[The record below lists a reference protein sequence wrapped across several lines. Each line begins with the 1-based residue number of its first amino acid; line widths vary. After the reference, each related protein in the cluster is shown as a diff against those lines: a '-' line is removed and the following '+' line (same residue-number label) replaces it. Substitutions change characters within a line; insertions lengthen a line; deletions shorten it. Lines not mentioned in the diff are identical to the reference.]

1 MPGPV
6 FPLVV
11 RLGPANPGHVG
22 ASSPSGRAHLTAAA
36 VPLVTH
42 DPYFSIWSP
51 ADRLTDVETTHWTG
65 KRQPLRSLARVDG
78 HAFRVLGAEP
88 RAVPPLP
95 QTDVQ
100 VLPTRTICRFANSQV
115 KLTLTWLTPALP
127 ADLDV
132 LARPVT
138 YVTWEVQ
145 SADGQPHA
153 VQLYF
158 EAGAELA
165 VNVPSQQVRWERPAV
180 PGLVVLKLGSQDQ
193 PILAKKG
200 DDLRIDWGY
209 LYLAAEQAQQ
219 PQTRMADGAA
229 ARQQFIQEGT
239 LSGPDAE
246 SPPRPVQDGAPV
258 LAIGY
263 DLGTIGPAPVARHVL
278 VAYDDL
284 YAIKYY
290 RQRLRPYWRRNGAEA
305 ADVLTAAA
313 QDYAALAARC
323 DQFDAQ
329 LLADLARVGGQQ
341 YALLCALAYRQTI
354 AGNKL
359 AADVNGSPLLFPK
372 ENFSNGCIAT
382 VDVLFPQAPF
392 FLTLSPALTQ
402 AMLVPILDY
411 AASSRWK
418 HAYAPHDLGTYPQAT
433 GQVYGGGERTDENQ
447 MPVEESGNMLIMLA
461 ALAKVEG
468 HADLAKRYW
477 PLVSQWAEYLVANGL
492 DPENQ
497 LCSADM
503 FGHLPR
509 NANLALKAIIGIGGY
524 AQLCQR
530 VGQREAALKF
540 GAIARDYA
548 AQWQTLAHDAGHTRL
563 AYHKPGTWGMKHN
576 LIWDRVLGL
585 QLFPDAVGDAEIAWY
600 LQVQQRYGLTCDNR
614 TDTCLI
620 DWALWSIAPA
630 RNDQDFRA
638 LVEPLFRYAHE
649 TPSRVPLS
657 DWFVATNAQ
666 QKGFQA
672 RPVVGGLYIKLL
684 ADDRLWQ
691 RWAKAAARVTGAWAP
706 APISAAAKPLVPTAE
721 TDPVPWRYTCEKP
734 AEQWCQP
741 GFDDTAWQPGP
752 AGFGTRGTPGAV
764 VRTEW
769 KTSDIW
775 LRREF
780 TWPNPPPLQPL
791 LRMHYDEDPEVYI
804 NGVLAAKL
812 TGWSTNYDEV
822 DMTPAARAALRPG
835 QKNVLAVHAHQTYGG
850 QYIDV
855 GLVDDGVSLPKPK
868 P

>member
-1 MPGPV
+1 MCHTTFPWSYV
-6 FPLVV
+6 FVPLALVIF
-11 RLGPANPGHVG
+11 
-22 ASSPSGRAHLTAAA
+22 SPQARAAELTLRPPA

-51 ADRLTDVETTHWTG
+51 ADRLTDVDTTHWTG
-65 KRQPLRSLARVDG
+65 KRQPLRSLVRVDG
-78 HAFRVLGAEP
+78 RAFRVLGAEP
-88 RAVPPLP
+88 QAVPPLP

-100 VLPTRTICRFANSQV
+100 VLPTRTICRFANTQV
-115 KLTLTWLTPALP
+115 KLTLTCLTPALP

-138 YVTWEVQ
+138 YLTWEVQ

-165 VNVPSQQVRWERPAV
+165 VNVPSQQVLWERPAV
-180 PGLVVLKLGSQDQ
+180 AGLEVLKLGSSDQ
-193 PILAKKG
+193 PVLAKKG

-209 LYLAAEQAQQ
+209 LYLAAAKAQQ
-219 PQTRMADGAA
+219 PQTRMVDGAA
-229 ARQQFIQEGT
+229 ARRQFIQDGT

-246 SPPRPVQDGAPV
+246 TPPRAVQDGAPV
-258 LAIGY
+258 LAVSY
-263 DLGTIGPAPVARHVL
+263 DLGAIRQAPVARHVM

-284 YAIKYY
+284 YAIKYF

-313 QDYAALAARC
+313 RDYAALTDRC
-323 DQFDAQ
+323 RQFDTQ
-329 LLADLARVGGQQ
+329 LLADLTQVGGEK

-359 AADVNGSPLLFPK
+359 AADEYGLPLLFPK

-382 VDVLFPQAPF
+382 VDVLFPQSPF
-392 FLTLSPALTQ
+392 FLVLSPALTK

-411 AASSRWK
+411 AASARWK
-418 HAYAPHDLGTYPQAT
+418 FAYAPHDLGTYPLAT

-447 MPVEESGNMLIMLA
+447 MPVEESGNMMLLLA
-461 ALAKVEG
+461 ALAKAEG
-468 HADLAKRYW
+468 HGDLAKRYW
-477 PLVSQWAEYLVANGL
+477 PLVTKWADYLVANGL

-509 NANLALKAIIGIGGY
+509 NANLALKAILGIGGY
-524 AQLCQR
+524 AQLCDL
-530 VGQREAALKF
+530 VGQPEAAQKYL
-540 GAIARDYA
+540 AIARDYA
-548 AQWQTLAHDAGHTRL
+548 AKWQVLAKDEGHTRL

-585 QLFPDAVGDAEIAWY
+585 KLFPDAVGDAEIAWY
-600 LQVQQRYGLTCDNR
+600 LQVQQPYGLTCDNR

-630 RNDQDFRA
+630 RSDPDFRA
-638 LVEPLFRYAHE
+638 LVDPLFRYAHE

-657 DWFVATNAQ
+657 DWFVATDAK

-672 RPVVGGLYIKLL
+672 RPVVGGLFIKLL

-691 RWAKAAARVTGAWAP
+691 RWAKAAAPVTGAWAP
-706 APISAAAKPLVPTAE
+706 APISAAVKQLVPTAE
-721 TDPVPWRYTCEKP
+721 TAPVPWRYTCEKP
-734 AEQWCQP
+734 ADGWFQP
-741 GFDDTAWQPGP
+741 GFDDAAWQPGP
-752 AGFGTRGTPGAV
+752 AGFGSHGTPGAA

-769 KTSDIW
+769 KTTDIW

-780 TWPNPPPLQPL
+780 TWPDPPPQHPL
-791 LRMHYDEDPEVYI
+791 LRMHYDEDPEVYL

-812 TGWSTNYDEV
+812 IGWSTSYDEV
-822 DMTPAARAALRPG
+822 DLTPAARAVLRPG
-835 QKNVLAVHAHQTYGG
+835 KNLLAVHAHQTYGG

-855 GLVDDGVSLPKPK
+855 GLVDDGVPLPPPKP
-868 P
+868 